1 MIDLNDLA
9 YKMRNV
15 AYVRKTNGANV
26 DTDSMKMLK
35 HCATEVVEATEAY
48 YPYKQLKEL
57 TSDGTDFEGF
67 EEPDT
72 TEEAFFEDK
81 KTFISE
87 LADIIACALI
97 IAANEKVDIESAL
110 LQCLAKNQKRAEGVG
125 DKL

>member
-1 MIDLNDLA
+1 MISINNLA
-9 YKMRNV
+9 KRMKEAAQKRQE
-15 AYVRKTNGANV
+15 NGANV

-35 HCATEVVEATEAY
+35 HCATEVIEAAEAY